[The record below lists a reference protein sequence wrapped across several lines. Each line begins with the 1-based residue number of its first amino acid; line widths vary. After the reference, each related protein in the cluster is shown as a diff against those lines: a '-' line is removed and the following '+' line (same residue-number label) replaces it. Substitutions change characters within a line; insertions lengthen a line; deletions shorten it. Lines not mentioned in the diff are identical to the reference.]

1 MNRIFRRSAA
11 TGLAV
16 IIASVMVAVVAT
28 GATARSSQTVL
39 VCGLMPDTKTSTRW
53 EQKDKPALVK
63 AFKAA
68 GVPARVVNAQGSAQ
82 TQRTQ
87 ADQCIADGAKVLII
101 APIDSGSAA
110 AIEKAALREGVKSID
125 YDRQVEGGVAVLY
138 TSFSGRTVGVLQGKG
153 VILGLKANGKYSQ
166 KPVVASLW
174 GGAEDANSFLF
185 KSGVDA
191 TLNPLYKNGTFIKG
205 PQQHVPGWDNQKA
218 GTIFQQ
224 MLIRTSNKIDAV
236 AAANDGLANAVV
248 VALKA
253 AQLDPIPLSG
263 QDATTQGVQ
272 NIIAGWQTS
281 TPWKDQ
287 RKLAA
292 VTAAAAIKIAR
303 GQKPPTT
310 GKVRTKGRGLENAYL
325 IPPVQITKANWR
337 QLIRS
342 GYYKRS
348 EICNG
353 EYAQYC

>member
-1 MNRIFRRSAA
+1 VKQVSRKFTMIGLVAIVASAA
-11 TGLAV
+11 
-16 IIASVMVAVVAT
+16 VAVLAAGAAAT
-28 GATARSSQTVL
+28 SSQTIL

-53 EQKDKPALVK
+53 EQKDRPALQK

-68 GVPARVVNAQGSAQ
+68 GVAARVVNAQGSAQ
-82 TQRTQ
+82 TQKTQ

-110 AIEKAALREGVKSID
+110 AIEKAALKEGVKSID

-138 TSFSGRTVGVLQGKG
+138 ASFSGRTVGVLQGKG
-153 VILGLKANGKYSQ
+153 VILGLKQNGKYGQ

-191 TLNPLYKNGTFIKG
+191 TLNPLYKNGTFVKG
-205 PQQHVPGWDNQKA
+205 PQQHVPGWNNQTA
-218 GTIFQQ
+218 ATIFQQ

-248 VALKA
+248 VGLKA
-253 AQLDPIPLSG
+253 AKLDPIPLSG
-263 QDATTQGVQ
+263 QDATIEGVQ
-272 NIIAGWQTS
+272 NIISGWQTS

-292 VTAAAAIKIAR
+292 ATAAAAIKIAR

-310 GKVRTKGRGLENAYL
+310 GTVRTKGRGLEPAYL
-325 IPPVQITKANWR
+325 IAPQQITKANWR
-337 QLIRS
+337 QLITS

-353 EYAQYC
+353 EFKKYC